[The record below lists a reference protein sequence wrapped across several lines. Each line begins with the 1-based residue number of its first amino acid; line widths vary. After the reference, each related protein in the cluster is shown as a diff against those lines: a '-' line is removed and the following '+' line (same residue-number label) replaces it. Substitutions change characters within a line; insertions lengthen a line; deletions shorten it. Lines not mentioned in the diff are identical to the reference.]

1 MITQK
6 NQIFKAILIVIIV
19 IVSSCNKKPEIVRF
33 GVCADIHKDVMH
45 DADQRLQQFVNEMN
59 EKGVDFII
67 QLGDFCQ
74 PQEYNVSF
82 LDIWNTFEG
91 PAYHVLGNHDMDNDT
106 GGRFTSDETAAYFDM
121 PSRYYSF
128 DQQGFHF
135 VVLDGNEK
143 RDPPQQ
149 GYPRYIG
156 SEQKEWLKNDLQTT
170 NLPTL
175 VFSHQT
181 LASSNGVENAD
192 EVKEILEEA
201 NRKSN
206 SLKVVA
212 CLCGH
217 HHIDYIVEIAGIQY
231 IHINSMSYQWLGGD
245 YQYIRYSEEL
255 DKEFPWI
262 KYTAPYKDPVYAIIT
277 VTTDGTITIEGKET
291 EWVGP
296 SPMDLDYPF
305 RDKKES
311 VRPGISDT
319 IITLNQ

>member
-1 MITQK
+1 MITQH
-6 NQIFKAILIVIIV
+6 NQIFKIILIVIIAV
-19 IVSSCNKKPEIVRF
+19 VSSCNKKPEIVRF
-33 GVCADIHKDVMH
+33 GVCADVHKDVMH
-45 DADQRLQQFVNEMN
+45 DADQRLQVFVSEMN

-82 LDIWNTFEG
+82 LGIWNSFEG
-91 PAYHVLGNHDMDNDT
+91 PAYHVLGNHDMDDDT
-106 GGRFTSDETAAYFDM
+106 DGRFTRDETAAYYNM

-156 SEQKEWLKNDLQTT
+156 SEQIEWLRNDLNTT

-175 VFSHQT
+175 VFSHQS
-181 LASSNGVENAD
+181 LASSDGVENTD
-192 EVKEILEEA
+192 EVKKIFEEA
-201 NRKSN
+201 NKKSDYT
-206 SLKVVA
+206 KVVA
-212 CLCGH
+212 CICGH
-217 HHIDYIVEIAGIQY
+217 HHKDYIVEISGIQY
-231 IHINSMSYQWLGGD
+231 IHINSMSYNWLGGD
-245 YQYIRYSEEL
+245 YLNIRYSEEL

-277 VTTDGTITIEGKET
+277 VATDGTVTIEGKET

-296 SPMDLDYPF
+296 SPMDLDYPLGSEI
-305 RDKKES
+305 KS
-311 VRPGISDT
+311 IRPGISDT
-319 IITLNQ
+319 IINSYQ